1 MSDPANNA
9 SSLTTLP
16 RRRGRPRGRGR
27 PVSGR
32 IEVRGEG
39 MSLELV
45 LVRALEMAR
54 DVPLQ
59 ELSMAML
66 AQELGVTPAL
76 IYYYVTDRDTL
87 VSGVVNLFF
96 KAMGERWPPLTG
108 HWQVDMNAFARAAYV
123 NNNTYGGVAA
133 YLAQNNRFRLFQK
146 VREGETDHGLFY
158 FDRATTILR
167 SGGFT
172 PAQVA
177 LAYHLVMQHVVSSDG
192 ARVRHLLPADHR
204 DFIRNRL
211 QALPE
216 DRYPGARFV
225 ADAFPELSADQSFE
239 AGLTLLLQGIA
250 GWKPIDKVPSESPT
264 LARRRPVQ
272 PKF

>member
-1 MSDPANNA
+1 MSKPAHSESA
-9 SSLTTLP
+9 LIAPPL
-16 RRRGRPRGRGR
+16 RRGRPRGRGR
-27 PVSGR
+27 PASGR
-32 IEVRGEG
+32 IEVHGEG

-45 LVRALEMAR
+45 LVRALDMSR
-54 DVPLQ
+54 TVPLQ
-59 ELSMAML
+59 ELSMTML

-108 HWQVDMNAFARAAYV
+108 QWQADMKAFAMAAYV
-123 NNNTYGGVAA
+123 NNNIYGGVAS

-146 VREGETDHGLFY
+146 VREGEADHGLAY
-158 FDRATTILR
+158 FDRAATILC

-172 PAQVA
+172 SAQVA
-177 LAYHLVMQHVVSSDG
+177 LAYHLIMQHVVSSDG
-192 ARVRHLLPADHR
+192 ARVRHLLPVDHR

-216 DRYPGARFV
+216 GSYPGARYV
-225 ADAFPELSADQSFE
+225 ADTFPELSADQSFE
-239 AGLTLLLQGIA
+239 AGLTLLLNGIA
-250 GWKPIDKVPSESPT
+250 DWKPIEKMKTKNKPPT
-264 LARRRPVQ
+264 SSRQ
-272 PKF
+272 